1 VVLRKNENRG
11 RQVRPR
17 SISNLGDASG
27 QAVIVVADKRSCVL
41 ICLCL
46 EARGSTLCKNR
57 LTALRDRPPDD
68 DTVRLVIGQSFVA
81 AERTLMPSGPS
92 IILILGLTAGA
103 ALRVGIWL
111 ALCGSRRADSPGW
124 TNSPSWATALDR
136 PSARSLSQQKKAI
149 LPC

>member
-1 VVLRKNENRG
+1 
-11 RQVRPR
+11 
-17 SISNLGDASG
+17 
-27 QAVIVVADKRSCVL
+27 VVADKRSCVL

-68 DTVRLVIGQSFVA
+68 DTVGLVIGQSFVA
-81 AERTLMPSGPS
+81 AERTLIPSGPS

-111 ALCGSRRADSPGW
+111 ALWLAPRRQPRLDKLAIVGDRAGIARPRVAVATKESDIAVW
-124 TNSPSWATALDR
+124 TIGVR
-136 PSARSLSQQKKAI
+136 
-149 LPC
+149 